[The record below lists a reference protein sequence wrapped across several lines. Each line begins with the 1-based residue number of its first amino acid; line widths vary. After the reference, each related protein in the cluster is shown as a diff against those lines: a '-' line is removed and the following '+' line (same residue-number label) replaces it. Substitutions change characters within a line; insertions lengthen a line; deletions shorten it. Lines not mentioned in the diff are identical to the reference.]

1 MQIEEELARLRPE
14 KDTLLTIGVF
24 DGVHLGHKYLL
35 SQLTEQARERNLLSG
50 VITFNQHPQEALSPQ
65 TKLPFL
71 TNLAQRTKLIKNEG
85 VEAIIPLSFTAEL
98 AQLSARQFANLLK
111 KYLRMRG
118 LVLGADFALG
128 KDREGDADTLR
139 RLGEDMDFTVTVI
152 LPIMVNGEVVSST
165 AIRNA
170 LANGD
175 MKKVL
180 QLIGR
185 PFSLN
190 GRVIKGTGRGTELG
204 FPTANLDI
212 DPMQALPADG
222 VYATWSHIDT
232 QIYQSMTNIGKQL
245 TFGGSQRTI
254 EVYILDYHHNLYG
267 HELTIDLMERLRGEK
282 QFGTAEE
289 LKKQISEDIKQGRAI
304 LTSQARG

>member
-71 TNLAQRTKLIKNEG
+71 TSLAQRIKLIKNEG

-98 AQLSARQFANLLK
+98 TQLSARQFANLLK

-118 LVLGADFALG
+118 LILGADFALG

-185 PFSLN
+185 PFSLK

-212 DPMQALPADG
+212 DPRQALPADG
-222 VYATWSHIDT
+222 VYATWSHIDN

-245 TFGGSQRTI
+245 TFGGGQRTT

>member
-35 SQLTEQARERNLLSG
+35 SQLTEQARGRNLLSG

-71 TNLAQRTKLIKNEG
+71 TNLAQRIKLIKNEG
-85 VEAIIPLSFTAEL
+85 VGAIITLSFTAEL

-165 AIRNA
+165 TIRNA

-222 VYATWSHIDT
+222 VYATWSHIDN

-245 TFGGSQRTI
+245 TFGGGQRTI
-254 EVYILDYHHNLYG
+254 EVYILDYHDNLYG

>member
-1 MQIEEELARLRPE
+1 MRIEEELARLRPE

-71 TNLAQRTKLIKNEG
+71 TSLAQRIKLIKNEG
-85 VEAIIPLSFTAEL
+85 VEAIITLSFTAEL
-98 AQLSARQFANLLK
+98 TQLSARQFANLLK

-190 GRVIKGTGRGTELG
+190 GRVIKGTGRGAELG

-212 DPMQALPADG
+212 DPRQALPADG
-222 VYATWSHIDT
+222 VYATWSHIDN

-245 TFGGSQRTI
+245 TFGGGQRTI

-267 HELTIDLMERLRGEK
+267 HELTIDLVERLRGEK

-304 LTSQARG
+304 LTSQSRG

>member
-50 VITFNQHPQEALSPQ
+50 VVTFNQHPQEALSPQ

-152 LPIMVNGEVVSST
+152 PPIMVNGEVVSST

-212 DPMQALPADG
+212 DPRQALPADG

-245 TFGGSQRTI
+245 TFGGGQRTI
-254 EVYILDYHHNLYG
+254 EVYILDYHDNLYG

-304 LTSQARG
+304 LTSQSRG

>member
-1 MQIEEELARLRPE
+1 
-14 KDTLLTIGVF
+14 
-24 DGVHLGHKYLL
+24 
-35 SQLTEQARERNLLSG
+35 
-50 VITFNQHPQEALSPQ
+50 
-65 TKLPFL
+65 
-71 TNLAQRTKLIKNEG
+71 
-85 VEAIIPLSFTAEL
+85 
-98 AQLSARQFANLLK
+98 
-111 KYLRMRG
+111 
-118 LVLGADFALG
+118 
-128 KDREGDADTLR
+128 
-139 RLGEDMDFTVTVI
+139 MDFTVTVI
-152 LPIMVNGEVVSST
+152 PPIMVNGEVVSST

-190 GRVIKGTGRGTELG
+190 GRVIKGTGRGTDLG

-212 DPMQALPADG
+212 DPRQALPADG

-245 TFGGSQRTI
+245 TFGGGQRTI
-254 EVYILDYHHNLYG
+254 EVYILDYHDNLYG

-304 LTSQARG
+304 LTSQSRG